1 MNKEDRPISPPINPN
16 YQRKTGKSYT
26 FEELKEGVLAGNRT
40 LLARAI
46 TLVESTNPERRQL
59 GRAVLEAV
67 MPQTGR
73 SMRIGITGVPGVG
86 KSTFIEAI
94 GRRWLDRGE
103 KIAVLAVD
111 PSSSRSRGSILGD
124 KTRMPEMATHER
136 VFIRPSPA
144 SGNLGGMARTSRET
158 MLLCEAAGFDR
169 ILLETVGVGQSETT
183 VHSMVDFFLL
193 LMLPGAGDELQGMK
207 RGVMEM
213 ADLIAI
219 NKAEEGNRKAAELAK
234 RNYENALSLFPPA
247 ESGWPPKVYTCSA
260 LEEMQGGGLTDRE
273 VGGDEGVRGGREF
286 DGNDEFGSDR
296 PSSTTGFDAIFRAID
311 EYEATTRHNGYFDHR
326 RESQAIEWMHE
337 TILTELREQ
346 FYSNPRV
353 KDQLTKIEANVRSG
367 VISPFEAAQILL
379 GVRKALL

>member
-59 GRAVLEAV
+59 GRAVLEAL

-273 VGGDEGVRGGREF
+273 VGGDEGGRGGQEF
-286 DGNDEFGSDR
+286 DSDVWFGSDR
-296 PSSTTGFDAIFRAID
+296 SSSTTGFDAIFRAID

-346 FYSNPRV
+346 FYSDPRV